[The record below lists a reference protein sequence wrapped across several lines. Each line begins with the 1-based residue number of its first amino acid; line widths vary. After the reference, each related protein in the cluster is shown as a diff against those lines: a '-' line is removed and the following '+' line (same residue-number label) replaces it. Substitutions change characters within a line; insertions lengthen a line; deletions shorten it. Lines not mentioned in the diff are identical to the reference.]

1 MKKDV
6 SCIIVDDE
14 IQNQVVL
21 ERMIDRFC
29 PTVEVRGTASSVRE
43 AIQLIEQTNPD
54 IVFLDIEMPEENGF
68 RLLEQISDPN
78 FSVIFTTA
86 HAEYAL
92 KAIKYA
98 AMDYLLKPINLTEL
112 KTGIEKV
119 IEKRKSETNNVSDF
133 QTKVQV
139 LQENRKDNSIDFE
152 KIALPTK
159 DGIAMFSLEDIIWC
173 QAQKGQTLFFMKDGN
188 KVLVSELLKEYEILL
203 PDSKFC
209 RIHKSHIVNLG
220 HVDKYLNGS
229 GGSVVM
235 SDGTNLE
242 VAVRRKKEILD
253 RLRRKNAMT
262 EV

>member
-29 PTVEVRGTASSVRE
+29 PTVEVMGSASSVNE
-43 AIQLIEQTNPD
+43 AISMIDLKNPD

-68 RLLEQISDPN
+68 RLLERIKNPQ

-112 KTGIEKV
+112 KIGIEKV
-119 IEKRKSETNNVSDF
+119 IDKLGTKGNSNLDF

-139 LQENRKDNSIDFE
+139 LKDNRKDNSIDFE

-159 DGIAMFSLEDIIWC
+159 DGIAMFALDEIIWC
-173 QAQKGQTLFFMKDGN
+173 QAQKGQTLFHMKDGTH
-188 KVLVSELLKEYEILL
+188 VLVSELLKEYEALL
-203 PDSKFC
+203 PEFRFC
-209 RIHKSHIVNLG
+209 RIHKSHIVNLS
-220 HVDKYLNGS
+220 HVDKYINGS
-229 GGSVVM
+229 GGSVIM
-235 SDGTNLE
+235 SDLTELE

-253 RLRRKNAMT
+253 RLKRKNKISA
-262 EV
+262 